1 MTDAA
6 PPTDAAAVP
15 AAPAAPLTLADKLG
29 IEGAVMRTEKDGI
42 PTVVVP
48 SSSFAAAA
56 TALRDGQGY
65 IRFLDVCVVD
75 LVETGRADRFE
86 VHLLVYS
93 MSLKAH
99 ARLKTYTA
107 AKVPSLCGVFEGA
120 HNYEREAFDLYG
132 VVFEGHPALTR
143 ILLPD
148 GWQGHPM
155 RRDAEQPF
163 EPVDFTV
170 TRALYN
176 T

>member
-1 MTDAA
+1 MTDPKTPEA
-6 PPTDAAAVP
+6 
-15 AAPAAPLTLADKLG
+15 AAPAPTLAERVGVD
-29 IEGAVMRTEKDGI
+29 GALMRTELDGI
-42 PTVVVP
+42 PTLVVP
-48 SSSFAAAA
+48 TSSFVAAA

-65 IRFLDVCVVD
+65 IRFLDLTVVD
-75 LVETGRADRFE
+75 LLETGRAERFE
-86 VHLLVYS
+86 IHLLVYS
-93 MSLKAH
+93 MSEQRH

-107 AKVPSLCGVFEGA
+107 EKVGSLTSVFAAA
-120 HNYEREAFDLYG
+120 HNYEREGFDLYG
-132 VVFEGHPALTR
+132 VVFEGHPSLTR

>member
-1 MTDAA
+1 
-6 PPTDAAAVP
+6 
-15 AAPAAPLTLADKLG
+15 
-29 IEGAVMRTEKDGI
+29 MRVERDGI

-48 SSSFAAAA
+48 TSSFAAAA
-56 TALRDGQGY
+56 IALRDQQGY
-65 IRFLDVCVVD
+65 IRFLDLCVVD

-86 VHLLVYS
+86 LHLLVYS
-93 MSLKAH
+93 MGEKRH

-107 AKVPSLCGVFEGA
+107 DKAPSLTAVFAGA

-132 VVFEGHPALTR
+132 VVFEGHPSLTR

-155 RRDAEQPF
+155 RRDADNPF

>member
-1 MTDAA
+1 
-6 PPTDAAAVP
+6 
-15 AAPAAPLTLADKLG
+15 
-29 IEGAVMRTEKDGI
+29 MRTEKDGI

-48 SSSFAAAA
+48 ASSFAAAA

-65 IRFLDVCVVD
+65 IRFLDLTVVD

-86 VHLLVYS
+86 IHLLVYS
-93 MSLKAH
+93 MTLKAH

-107 AKVPSLCGVFEGA
+107 EKVPSLTSVFAGA
-120 HNYEREAFDLYG
+120 HNYEREGFDLYG

-143 ILLPD
+143 ILMPD
-148 GWQGHPM
+148 GWVGYPM